1 RVRRELSPNGNKSTT
16 IFLDDWSEV
25 QDGRLVR
32 YLVHNGQRI
41 VRLADDNGA
50 PSQSGLA
57 GGVESSKA
65 RWGPN
70 GHNEVF
76 RMLTATT
83 LLTIVLVLTLLARGW
98 RRRPRLVGALLLLG
112 VAGLVSCPAERQPQ
126 SLDLRGSITTL
137 TEADTLLLSD
147 GATGTLSEEI
157 S

>member
-1 RVRRELSPNGNKSTT
+1 LTDDGIRQYTWNAADRLVKVTHDSGAEVRNVFDGDGARRVRRELSPSGNESTT

-65 RWGPN
+65 RWAPN

-83 LLTIVLVLTLLARGW
+83 LLTIVLLLTLLARGW
-98 RRRPRLVGALLLLG
+98 RRRP
-112 VAGLVSCPAERQPQ
+112 
-126 SLDLRGSITTL
+126 
-137 TEADTLLLSD
+137 
-147 GATGTLSEEI
+147 
-157 S
+157 